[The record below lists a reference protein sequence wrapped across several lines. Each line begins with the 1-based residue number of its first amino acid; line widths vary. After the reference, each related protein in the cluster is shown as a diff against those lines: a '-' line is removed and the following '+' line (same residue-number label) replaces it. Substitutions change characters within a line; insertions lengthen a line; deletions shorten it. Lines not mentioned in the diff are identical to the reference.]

1 MLKSIVGILVG
12 ASLLM
17 LVSPV
22 YAVRAYEST
31 LTRNAICV
39 QFTEQEVLSVQKDA
53 SNAQFLGRR
62 TAEELIKLAGIPES
76 ITGKV
81 AAFTAWVPMCEK
93 YRLDIIRAV
102 KGIPRGNPLTLKYRD
117 VNLEGV
123 RALWEASA
131 VGDFILPGGE
141 LTKQAAD
148 AANRIINIYM
158 RSQRQ

>member
-1 MLKSIVGILVG
+1 MRRSIAGVIVGFI
-12 ASLLM
+12 ALM
-17 LVSPV
+17 AITPA
-22 YAVRAYEST
+22 YAVRVYEST
-31 LTRNAICV
+31 LTEDAICV
-39 QFTEQEVLSVQKDA
+39 QLTEQEVLSVQNDA
-53 SNAQFLGRR
+53 RNAQYLGRR

-93 YRLDIIRAV
+93 YRLDIIRVA
-102 KGIPRGNPLTLKYRD
+102 KRIPRGNPLTLKYRG

-141 LTKQAAD
+141 VTKQAAD
-148 AANRIINIYM
+148 AANRIINLFL
-158 RSQRQ
+158 RSEL

>member
-1 MLKSIVGILVG
+1 MRRNIAGIVVG
-12 ASLLM
+12 FVALM
-17 LVSPV
+17 VISPA
-22 YAVRAYEST
+22 YAVRVYEST
-31 LTRNAICV
+31 LTEDAICV
-39 QFTEQEVLSVQKDA
+39 QFTEQEVLSVQSDA

-93 YRLDIIRAV
+93 YRLDIIRATNRT
-102 KGIPRGNPLTLKYRD
+102 PRGNPLTLKYRG

-148 AANRIINIYM
+148 AANRIINLFLK
-158 RSQRQ
+158 SKL

>member
-1 MLKSIVGILVG
+1 MSRSIVAALVG
-12 ASLLM
+12 TSVLM

-22 YAVRAYEST
+22 YAVRVYESQ
-31 LTRNAICV
+31 LTENAICV
-39 QFTEQEVLSVQKDA
+39 QLSEQEVLSVQNDA
-53 SNAQFLGRR
+53 DSAQYLGRR

-93 YRLDIIRAV
+93 YRLDIIRAA
-102 KGIPRGNPLTLKYRD
+102 KKTPRGNPLTLKYRD

-131 VGDFILPGGE
+131 VGDYILPGGE
-141 LTKQAAD
+141 LTNTAAD
-148 AANRIINIYM
+148 AVNKIINLYVTGK
-158 RSQRQ
+158 Q